1 MPTPKRRKLHFSPP
15 RNSCSDMIIVQ
26 KWVFWSLG
34 QRLYLAWPPRVN
46 PELCSL
52 SLLDLDGNIY
62 FQKNEKKVSCLSR
75 HPNGYPRVPWN
86 EYEAFLREDYKDV
99 YLIKEI

>member
-1 MPTPKRRKLHFSPP
+1 MPTPKRRKLHFSPL

-62 FQKNEKKVSCLSR
+62 FQKNEKKCLACQGTQMATPES
-75 HPNGYPRVPWN
+75 PGMNTKPS
-86 EYEAFLREDYKDV
+86 
-99 YLIKEI
+99 